1 MATMTEEKILTA
13 SQQET
18 LMNWLIEVLGPGRT
32 IEGFIRAA
40 GPEKLLAFFS
50 KEEILAALM
59 AKERDEMAKL
69 LLAKFGPEQLRKM
82 IDEISSNKSES
93 H

>member
-1 MATMTEEKILTA
+1 MTTITEEKVLTA

-18 LMNWLIEVLGPGRT
+18 LMNHLIEVLGPERT
-32 IEGFIRAA
+32 IEGFIRVA

-59 AKERDEMAKL
+59 VKIRDEMVNL
-69 LLAKFGPEQLRKM
+69 LMEKSGPKQLHKM
-82 IDEISSNKSES
+82 IDEIISNKSES
-93 H
+93 R